1 MKIRNGILLMRIPVP
16 CGNEEMEPETSCI
29 PVDGMVFSGNK
40 EENILKPEKKG
51 KKQRKILPEG
61 LIPEKTGYIISEI
74 L

>member
-1 MKIRNGILLMRIPVP
+1 MRIPVP

-51 KKQRKILPEG
+51 KKTEKNTSGRFNSRKNG
-61 LIPEKTGYIISEI
+61 LYYK
-74 L
+74 